1 MRRLL
6 LAAAAVLAAFAV
18 PASAAIHETQVAAYG
33 RQHDDGSD
41 YVWRVFCNSGLRY
54 SFIAASQFPTSARF
68 EEVTTP
74 QTGDIA
80 WWPEF
85 VAIYVAQNQSLITPA
100 GMVKLADLSGDG
112 SQPHFYRMRVLS
124 GEDTAAKPATGSCE
138 RNVVQTSS
146 TGLQPDAARSASV
159 P

>member
-6 LAAAAVLAAFAV
+6 LAAAVLAAFAV
-18 PASAAIHETQVAAYG
+18 PASAAIQSQTQIAAYG
-33 RQHDDGSD
+33 RQSDDGSD

-54 SFIAASQFPTSARF
+54 GFISASQFPTSARF

-80 WWPEF
+80 WWPEYVAIF
-85 VAIYVAQNQSLITPA
+85 VAQSQSLITQA
-100 GMVKLADLSGDG
+100 GMVKLSDLAGDG
-112 SQPHFYRMRVLS
+112 AQPHFYRMRVLS
-124 GEDTAAKPATGSCE
+124 GEDPSAKPAAGTCE
-138 RNVVQTSS
+138 RNMLQMSS
-146 TGLQPDAARSASV
+146 PVSARTEASAK